1 MNEQSSLSNRTKGI
15 VTLIIVALYMLLPTD
30 VIPDAMVGLGQLDDL
45 IVFALGVASMVAR
58 LRKPQE

>member
-1 MNEQSSLSNRTKGI
+1 MNEQSGLSNRTKGI
-15 VTLIIVALYMLLPTD
+15 ITLIIVALYLIFPAD

-45 IVFALGVASMVAR
+45 IVFALGVASVVAR

>member
-45 IVFALGVASMVAR
+45 IVFALGVASIIAR

>member
-1 MNEQSSLSNRTKGI
+1 MNEQTTLSNRTKGI

>member
-1 MNEQSSLSNRTKGI
+1 MNEQSGLSNRAKGI
-15 VTLIIVALYMLLPTD
+15 ITLVVVALYLIFPAD

-45 IVFALGVASMVAR
+45 IVFALGVASVVAR

>member
-1 MNEQSSLSNRTKGI
+1 MNEQSGLSNRTKGI

-45 IVFALGVASMVAR
+45 IVFALGVASIIAR

>member
-1 MNEQSSLSNRTKGI
+1 MNEQSGLSNRTKGI